1 MVLKKNKK
9 RTLNANS
16 KKKTARNRDFKSKDV
31 KIRGYYSIILFLML
45 IFVDRLTKIWAMNAK
60 NGVDYGVVAIT
71 YTINTGAGFS
81 TFQNMNTI
89 LLWLSIIILGLMI
102 FFNDRLPK
110 FSLVMIS
117 AGIVGNLIDRIFYG
131 SVIDFINFKFWPIFN
146 VADSLICIGVAWWII
161 IILKYENNTKKNQS
175 KN

>member
-1 MVLKKNKK
+1 
-9 RTLNANS
+9 
-16 KKKTARNRDFKSKDV
+16 
-31 KIRGYYSIILFLML
+31 
-45 IFVDRLTKIWAMNAK
+45 
-60 NGVDYGVVAIT
+60 
-71 YTINTGAGFS
+71 
-81 TFQNMNTI
+81 
-89 LLWLSIIILGLMI
+89 MI